1 MSELLHTYQDW
12 KGPQVQD
19 LVVPDLRARMALE
32 IAKNV
37 GMATAVEDAED
48 STGRQK
54 LRLLTPSEVANRAVD
69 IANFMYAR
77 FDQLDWLGETPIME
91 DVKKDEGI

>member
-12 KGPQVQD
+12 KGPQVRD
-19 LVVPDLRARMALE
+19 LVVPDLRARMAVE

-37 GMATAVEDAED
+37 GMATAVEDDED
-48 STGRQK
+48 SAGRQK

-69 IANFMYAR
+69 IANLMYDR
-77 FDQLDWLGETPIME
+77 FVQLEWLGTTPIME
-91 DVKKDEGI
+91 DVKDEV